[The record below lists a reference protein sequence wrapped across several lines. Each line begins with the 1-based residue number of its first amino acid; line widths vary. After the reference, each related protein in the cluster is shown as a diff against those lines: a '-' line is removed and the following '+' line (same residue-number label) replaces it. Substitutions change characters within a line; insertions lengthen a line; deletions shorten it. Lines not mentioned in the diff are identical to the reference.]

1 MFHFVFLFSIAS
13 AFQLTLS
20 QNGKNA
26 YVKAESAFP
35 LAANV
40 LQTPSIFSKTPLKAA
55 SDWHYTVY
63 RENKNLIYYRTDWYE
78 QNKTHQQRRRL
89 NQVFYFITS
98 QLR

>member
-55 SDWHYTVY
+55 SD
-63 RENKNLIYYRTDWYE
+63 
-78 QNKTHQQRRRL
+78 
-89 NQVFYFITS
+89 
-98 QLR
+98 